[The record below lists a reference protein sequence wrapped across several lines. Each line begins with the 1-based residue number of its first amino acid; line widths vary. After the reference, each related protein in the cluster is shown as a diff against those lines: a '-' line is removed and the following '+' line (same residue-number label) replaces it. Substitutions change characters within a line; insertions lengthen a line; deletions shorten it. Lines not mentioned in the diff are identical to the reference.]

1 MVSRYLDSGASL
13 GSWVTAELQ
22 KEQLEP
28 LLKALEKELGTVG
41 ESQGGQVG
49 VMVALQKALQLRF
62 PSAWESF
69 KPTRAGK
76 AVTTE
81 AGNLIDLYEAEDQ
94 VFRLAA
100 WLKAKED
107 GASDLAA
114 GKVARRSFLDYH
126 INAPWVQAL
135 RSTALPFISFT
146 YRSVPMLLEVA
157 AKKPH
162 KLLKLALLAGGLN
175 ALGYVLRGG
184 DEDDERASLPEEKAG
199 KIWGMV
205 PKLRSCVRALDTS
218 VEKVV
223 VLDGRIDHVLLLD
236 AVSGQTMGTTIR
248 RN

>member
-1 MVSRYLDSGASL
+1 MHTNNVMANFVMADWHDVTAGHILKSLRIILGASQREGKGMIGRAGNGLSRAGIADAEAAREVVSRYLDSGANL

-175 ALGYVLRGG
+175 V
-184 DEDDERASLPEEKAG
+184 
-199 KIWGMV
+199 
-205 PKLRSCVRALDTS
+205 
-218 VEKVV
+218 
-223 VLDGRIDHVLLLD
+223 
-236 AVSGQTMGTTIR
+236 
-248 RN
+248 